1 MNLSGNEGLNV
12 LSLFDG
18 VSCAMVGLERA
29 GIKVGK
35 YYAVEID
42 PTPTKVSQKNYPQI
56 VRPAGDVR
64 CLTKEMVGQVDLLV
78 GGSPCQDLS
87 IAKQGRQ
94 GLEGNKSSLFFE
106 YVRILKAVKPR
117 WFLLE
122 NVASMPI
129 KDRDIITREMGVE
142 PVMFN
147 ASLVS
152 AQNRKRLFWTNIDF
166 ELPTDR
172 RIFLK
177 DILEE
182 DGVVYAPMVSNGK
195 AHCLTASYS
204 KTSATPRQIEH
215 NTRKGQ
221 RTMVLGA
228 SMRGRKQAD
237 GTYKKQLEVRQDG
250 KASSLTSMATNDL
263 ALVSVEKVVRILT
276 PVECERLQG
285 LPDGYTDCIAKTWR
299 YKVLGNAFNVDV
311 VAHIFK
317 NLAVEHNGRT
327 TTGEKGIP

>member
-1 MNLSGNEGLNV
+1 MFCKIKRGMQIQALNV

-29 GIKVGK
+29 GIKVAK

-42 PTPTKVSQKNYPQI
+42 PIPTKVSQKNYPQI
-56 VRPAGDVR
+56 VRPAVDVR
-64 CLTKEMVGQVDLLV
+64 CLTKDMVGEIDLLV

-87 IAKQGRQ
+87 ICKAGRL

-117 WFLLE
+117 WFILE
-122 NVASMPI
+122 NVASMPV
-129 KDRDIITREMGVE
+129 KDRDIISKELGVE

-166 ELPTDR
+166 ELPADR

-182 DGVVYAPMVSNGK
+182 DGVVYPPMVSNGK
-195 AHCLTASYS
+195 AHCLTASYC
-204 KTSATPRQIEH
+204 KVSATPRQIEH
-215 NTRKGQ
+215 NTEKGQ

-228 SMRGRKQAD
+228 SMRGRKQED
-237 GTYKKQLEVRQDG
+237 GTYKKQLEVRKDG
-250 KASSLTSMATNDL
+250 KASSLTAMASGDL
-263 ALVSVEKVVRILT
+263 ALVQTEKVVRILT
-276 PVECERLQG
+276 PVECERLMG

-311 VAHIFK
+311 ISCIVK
-317 NLAVEHNGRT
+317 NLAKT
-327 TTGEKGIP
+327 

>member
-1 MNLSGNEGLNV
+1 
-12 LSLFDG
+12 
-18 VSCAMVGLERA
+18 
-29 GIKVGK
+29 
-35 YYAVEID
+35 
-42 PTPTKVSQKNYPQI
+42 
-56 VRPAGDVR
+56 
-64 CLTKEMVGQVDLLV
+64 
-78 GGSPCQDLS
+78 
-87 IAKQGRQ
+87 
-94 GLEGNKSSLFFE
+94 
-106 YVRILKAVKPR
+106 
-117 WFLLE
+117 
-122 NVASMPI
+122 MPV
-129 KDRDIITREMGVE
+129 KDRDIITRELGVE

-152 AQNRKRLFWTNIDF
+152 AQNRKRLFWTNIVF
-166 ELPTDR
+166 ELPADR

-195 AHCLTASYS
+195 AHCLTSSYCKVSAS
-204 KTSATPRQIEH
+204 PRQIEH
-215 NTRKGQ
+215 NTEKGQ

-250 KASSLTSMATNDL
+250 KASSLTAMATKDL
-263 ALVSVEKVVRILT
+263 ALVQIGKKELALHIPDGDCVSSVRVAHEQRRKLKDGVRADNDPDIVAERRLETRNDDKSGTITTIPKDNHLINTDTLQVRILT

-311 VAHIFK
+311 ICCIFK
-317 NLAVEHNGRT
+317 QLGD
-327 TTGEKGIP
+327 GENT